1 MSNAWKGALWS
12 AFVFPGVGQIVL
24 KHYRRGIVLL
34 LVCSAG
40 LLAFVTEA
48 MRQATAI
55 VDKMLSEGGN
65 IDEKAI
71 EKASGSESLPL
82 HLLGWLMIGCWIF
95 GIVDAYRIGRKKD
108 IEARLTSQGS
118 SGSTLYS

>member
-1 MSNAWKGALWS
+1 
-12 AFVFPGVGQIVL
+12 VGQIVL

-34 LVCSAG
+34 LVCSAS

-48 MRQATAI
+48 TRQATAI

-65 IDEKAI
+65 IDVKAI

-82 HLLGWLMIGCWIF
+82 HLLGWFMIGCWIL

-108 IEARLTSQGS
+108 IEARGPKPKGS
-118 SGSTLYS
+118 AMGWRSVMIPAAQASSIR